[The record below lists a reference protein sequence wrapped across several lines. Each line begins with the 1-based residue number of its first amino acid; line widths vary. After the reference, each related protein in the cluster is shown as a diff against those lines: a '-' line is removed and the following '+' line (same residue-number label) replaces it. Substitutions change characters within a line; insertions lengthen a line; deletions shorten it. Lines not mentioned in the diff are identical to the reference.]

1 MRSKDTTESSQRR
14 SSSDSMPVVDDT
26 DRYRRLMG
34 FLGLA
39 SIRGVGSRTLSS
51 IAATGRAFNEVF
63 ETDDTENVLRYLRQ
77 HGARVAGEAG
87 VDWRSVRDR
96 ALARA
101 AAQLEQFTRDYVS
114 VIFCDETAYPP
125 QLFDLASPPPWLF
138 VQGDPSVLHR
148 AALTVVGTRT
158 PSRDGIWLCDY
169 VGHCLSHWGA
179 ATVSGLANGID
190 QAVHE
195 ASIAAGVPTIAFL
208 GTGIQNDYP
217 KGSEILRRRIIEAGG
232 AVATEYLP
240 TESYSRANFVQRNR
254 LQAAL
259 GRVLIP
265 VEWAAKSGTAH
276 TVRFA
281 SELRRPIVGL
291 RVPNWP
297 AGRVALPGKVGQIFA
312 LPGEDLA
319 FRDYVTNMLT
329 QVPAHNGPK
338 NIDQLNLFE
347 A

>member
-1 MRSKDTTESSQRR
+1 MPDQRR
-14 SSSDSMPVVDDT
+14 
-26 DRYRRLMG
+26 LLG
-34 FLGLA
+34 FLGLG

-51 IAATGRAFNEVF
+51 IAANGRTFDEVF
-63 ETDDTENVLRYLRQ
+63 ETDDTEDALRYLRQ

-87 VDWRSVRDR
+87 ADWRSVRDR

-101 AAQLEQFTRDYVS
+101 AAQLDRFVRDGVS
-114 VIFCDETAYPP
+114 VVFCDEAAYPP
-125 QLFDLASPPPWLF
+125 QLLDLASPPPWLF
-138 VQGDPSVLHR
+138 VQGDPNVLHR
-148 AALTVVGTRT
+148 AALTVVGTRN
-158 PSRDGIWLCDY
+158 PSRDGMWLCDY

-190 QAVHE
+190 QTVHE

-217 KGSEILRRRIIEAGG
+217 KGSENLRCRILEAGG
-232 AVATEYLP
+232 VVATEYLP

-281 SELRRPIVGL
+281 SELLRPIVGL
-291 RVPNWP
+291 RVPSWSSDH
-297 AGRVALPGKVGQIFA
+297 VTLPSKGGKVFV
-312 LPGEDLA
+312 LPGEDVS
-319 FRDYVTNMLT
+319 FRDYVTNLL
-329 QVPAHNGPK
+329 AHAPTHIGPPSR
-338 NIDQLNLFE
+338 DQLDLFE
-347 A
+347 V